1 MNSIVLVTRSLGKFT
16 EIRKLLPDS
25 FILKSLDDIGCMVKI
40 EETGSTFRE
49 NALIKAQFIHDNYHL
64 NALADDSGLEVAILG
79 GAPGVFSA
87 RYSEIGSD
95 AENVKKLL
103 KMMGNSANRKASF
116 KSVLA
121 LILDDKKYLFEGEVS
136 GTIALKPSGS
146 EGFGYDP
153 VFIPHGFN
161 QTFAELSPD
170 LKNKISHRGAAM
182 KQLVNFL
189 NAR

>member
-25 FILKSLDDIGCMVKI
+25 FILKSMDDIGCFDKI
-40 EETGSTFRE
+40 EETGSNFRE
-49 NALIKAQFIHDNYHL
+49 NALIKAQFINDKYQL
-64 NALADDSGLEVAILG
+64 NSLADDSGLEVAVLG

-87 RYSEIGSD
+87 RYSKEGSD
-95 AENVKKLL
+95 TENVKKLL
-103 KMMGNSANRKASF
+103 KEMENSTNRKARF

-121 LILDDKKYLFEGEVS
+121 LILDGKKYFFEGEVS
-136 GTIALKPSGS
+136 GKIALKSSGS

-153 VFIPHGFN
+153 VFIPDGFN
-161 QTFAELSPD
+161 HTFAELSPD

-189 NAR
+189 NTL